1 MTSSTP
7 MKVKWLEPIRQVHPW
22 VLTLI
27 AIAVIGSGTGVWWLL
42 RSRASEAVLDRYTVP
57 VKVETLQETVTASG
71 SIVPVRTVNLSP
83 KTAGLLVEVLVEQGQ
98 RVEQGQL
105 IARMDNRDLRAQQ
118 TQARASLAAAQAQLQ
133 ELRNG
138 TRPEVLE
145 QARESVRQAQAAAQQ
160 AAARRAL
167 AQQELKRQEA
177 LVGEGAIARQT
188 FDRALTDAAET
199 DAALQ
204 QAIGRLRETE
214 RRLQELQNGPRPE
227 TIQQAEARVGEAI
240 GRLQAVEVQLAD
252 TEIRA
257 PFAGIITQRYA
268 DPGAFVTPTTSA
280 SATASATST
289 SIVALAEGLEVLAQ
303 VPEVDISRIR
313 VGQSVQVRVDA
324 FPAETFEGK
333 VRLVAP
339 EAVEEQNVTSFQVR
353 VALQTGQNQLGSGM
367 NADLDFIGRSLPQA
381 LVIPTVAIVTRE
393 GKSGVLIPDSAG
405 KPEFQPVTLGAAVGN
420 ETQILQ
426 GLQRDERIFIDLPPG
441 QTWNPE
447 TSDR

>member
-1 MTSSTP
+1 
-7 MKVKWLEPIRQVHPW
+7 MKVKWLEPIRRVHPW
-22 VLTLI
+22 VLILVT
-27 AIAVIGSGTGVWWLL
+27 IAVIGSGAGLWWLL
-42 RSRASEAVLDRYTVP
+42 RSRAADSVLDRYTVP

-71 SIVPVRTVNLSP
+71 SIVPIRTVNLSP
-83 KTAGLLVEVLVEQGQ
+83 KTSGLLVEVLVEQGQ
-98 RVEQGQL
+98 RVEKGQL

-118 TQARASLAAAQAQLQ
+118 LQARAALAAAQAQLQ

-138 TRPEVLE
+138 TRPEVLD
-145 QARESVRQAQAAAQQ
+145 QAREAVRQAQASAQQ

-177 LVGEGAIARQT
+177 LVDEGAIARQA

-199 DAALQ
+199 DAAFQ
-204 QAIGRLRETE
+204 QTIGRLRESE
-214 RRLQELQNGPRPE
+214 QRLRELQNGPRAE
-227 TIQQAEARVGEAI
+227 TIQQADARVGEAL

-289 SIVALAEGLEVLAQ
+289 SIVALAEGLEVLAN
-303 VPEVDISRIR
+303 VPEVDIGRIQ

-324 FPAETFEGK
+324 FPTQVFEGK

-353 VALQTGQNQLGSGM
+353 VNLQTGQNQLGSGM
-367 NADLDFIGRSLPQA
+367 SADLDFIGRSLPQA
-381 LVIPTVAIVTRE
+381 TVVPTVAIVTQA
-393 GKSGVLIPDSAG
+393 GKSGVLIPDAAG
-405 KPEFQPVTLGAAVGN
+405 KPEFRPVVLGAAVGN

-426 GLQRDERIFIDLPPG
+426 GLQPNERIFVDLPPG
-441 QTWNPE
+441 QSWKPE
-447 TSDR
+447 TGDR

>member
-22 VLTLI
+22 VLIVI
-27 AIAVIGSGTGVWWLL
+27 AIAVIGSGSGLWWLL

-57 VKVETLQETVTASG
+57 VKVETLQEKVTASG
-71 SIVPVRTVNLSP
+71 SIVPIRTVNLSP

-98 RVEQGQL
+98 KVQQGQL
-105 IARMDNRDLRAQQ
+105 IARMDNRELRAQQ
-118 TQARASLAAAQAQLQ
+118 LQARAALAAAQAQLQ
-133 ELRNG
+133 VLRNG
-138 TRPEVLE
+138 TRPEVLD
-145 QARESVRQAQAAAQQ
+145 QGREAIRQAQAAAQQ

-177 LVGEGAIARQT
+177 LVGEGAIARQAY
-188 FDRALTDAAET
+188 DRALTDAAET

-204 QAIGRLRETE
+204 QAIGRLREVE
-214 RRLQELQNGPRPE
+214 RRQQELQNGARPE
-227 TIQQAEARVGEAI
+227 EVRQAEARVGEAI
-240 GRLQAVEVQLAD
+240 GRLQSVEVQLAD

-257 PFAGIITQRYA
+257 PFSGIITQRYA

-324 FPAETFEGK
+324 FPTQTFEGK

-353 VALQTGQNQLGSGM
+353 VTLQTGQNQLGSGM

-393 GKSGVLIPDSAG
+393 GKSGVLIPDTAG
-405 KPEFQPVTLGAAVGN
+405 KPEFRPVILGAAVGN

-441 QTWNPE
+441 QKWNPE